1 MSETTKTPEEET
13 KEPEAQ
19 EHAEHAEHPGH
30 AEHPHKKHDEFHP
43 HRHGH
48 VAISPSESGEV
59 THVDPGVVT
68 FH

>member
-19 EHAEHAEHPGH
+19 EQGEH

-43 HRHGH
+43 HKHGH
-48 VAISPSESGEV
+48 VAIHPSESGDV
-59 THVDPGVVT
+59 AHVDPGVVT